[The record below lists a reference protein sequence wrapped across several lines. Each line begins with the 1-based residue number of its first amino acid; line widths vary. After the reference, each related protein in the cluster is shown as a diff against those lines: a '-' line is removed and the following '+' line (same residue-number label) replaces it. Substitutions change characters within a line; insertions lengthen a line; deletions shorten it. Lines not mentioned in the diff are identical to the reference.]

1 VGTCEAASLAS
12 EPHNKEKAMQSS
24 TFKRSLIAVA
34 VVSAFAVGAVTAER
48 AVTIKSA
55 GAATQAAVAGVP
67 AGQPATGLP
76 DFADLV
82 VKHGPAVVQIS
93 VTHDARKVAARGSR
107 GMPDDDDDE
116 LPPWF
121 RNFPMPKAPSDA
133 PMRGVGSGFIVGAD
147 GVVLTNAHVVAD
159 ADDVTVR
166 LTDRRE
172 FKAKVLGSDRTTDVA
187 VLKIDAKDL
196 PTVRIGNPDATRVG
210 EWVVAIGTP
219 YGLDNTVTSGIV
231 SAKSRALPGDA
242 AVPFIQTDAAVNPG
256 NSGGPLFNLKGE
268 VIGINSQI
276 FSRTGGFQGVA
287 FAIPIDVA
295 MNVKDQIQQFGKVQ
309 HGLLGVTVQEVN
321 QALAE
326 NFGMKEPGGA
336 LVSAVAKN
344 GAAAKAG
351 VEPGDVILK
360 FDGKAIT
367 RSSDLPPM
375 VAQVKPGAT
384 VALEIWH
391 DGKTKEIKVTV
402 GELEDKATMASGKG
416 SAAQGKLGVAVRP
429 LSPAEKQS
437 DMGAGGVVVED
448 VAGAAAKAGVRAGD
462 VIVAVN
468 RTPVKSPEHLKELI
482 GKSGKTVALLV
493 QRDDAR
499 IFIPVTIG

>member
-1 VGTCEAASLAS
+1 MQA
-12 EPHNKEKAMQSS
+12 NK
-24 TFKRSLIAVA
+24 FKRSLIALA
-34 VVSAFAVGAVTAER
+34 VLGAFGVGAVTAER
-48 AVTIKSA
+48 AGTFRQA
-55 GAATQAAVAGVP
+55 TAANPPATVAVAPVTTT
-67 AGQPATGLP
+67 AALP

-82 VKHGPAVVQIS
+82 AQQGPAVVQIS
-93 VTHDARKVAARGSR
+93 VTKDAQKVVARGFH
-107 GMPDDDDDE
+107 GMPNDDDDDNDA

-121 RNFPMPKAPSDA
+121 RNFPMPRGFSIPKAPEMPS
-133 PMRGVGSGFIVGAD
+133 RGVGSGFIVGTD
-147 GVVLTNAHVVAD
+147 GIVLTNAHVVAD
-159 ADDVTVR
+159 ADEVTVR

-187 VLKIDAKDL
+187 VLKIDARNL
-196 PTVRIGNPDATRVG
+196 PVVKIGNPETTRVG

-231 SAKSRALPGDA
+231 SAKSRSLPGDS

-295 MNVKDQIQQFGKVQ
+295 MNVKDQIQQHGKVQ
-309 HGLLGVTVQEVN
+309 HGRLGVSIQDVN

-326 NFGMKEPGGA
+326 NFGMKESAGA
-336 LVSAVAKN
+336 LVGAVSK
-344 GAAAKAG
+344 GSAAAKAG
-351 VEPGDVILK
+351 IEPGDVILK

-375 VAQVKPGAT
+375 VAKLKPGSS
-384 VALEIWH
+384 VAMELWH
-391 DGKTKEIKVTV
+391 DGKTKNVNVTI
-402 GELEDKATMASGKG
+402 GELEDKANVASAKE
-416 SAAQGKLGVAVRP
+416 SAGQGKLGVAVRA
-429 LSPAEKQS
+429 LSPEEKKS
-437 DMGAGGVVVED
+437 SGITEGVIVED
-448 VAGAAAKAGVRAGD
+448 VGGAAARAGVRAGD
-462 VIVAVN
+462 VIVSVN
-468 RTPVKSPEHLKELI
+468 RTPVKTPEQLKELI
-482 GKSGKTVALLV
+482 GKAGKTVALLV